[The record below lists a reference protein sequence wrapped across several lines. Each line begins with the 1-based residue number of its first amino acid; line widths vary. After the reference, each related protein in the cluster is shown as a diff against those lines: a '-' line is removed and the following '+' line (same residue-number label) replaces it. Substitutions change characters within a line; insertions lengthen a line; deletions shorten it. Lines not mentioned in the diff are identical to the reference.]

1 MWRRDDSLIF
11 GKYVVCYLGLWVHI
25 YTHIHP
31 AFFNLE
37 YFHIKEYQCWTSL
50 VVQKLRFH
58 ASNVGGMGLIL
69 GQGSSIFHVVQSKKK
84 RISVFLKVLE
94 LNKSFKS
101 ILICLSNI

>member
-11 GKYVVCYLGLWVHI
+11 GKYVICYLGLWVHI

-37 YFHIKEYQCWTSL
+37 HFHIKEYQCWTSL
-50 VVQKLRFH
+50 VVQKLRLH

-69 GQGSSIFHVVQSKKK
+69 GQESSIFHVVQPKKK
-84 RISVFLKVLE
+84 IYIYIYISIFESSRAEQKL
-94 LNKSFKS
+94 
-101 ILICLSNI
+101 